1 MHCETPRF
9 AAQDL
14 FDDDEEQAW
23 SPTKWIDILERRTEA
38 TLPPRHETLIAEF
51 AREVEEERGRRFTK
65 GRVLYDVNKNLATSG
80 MLRHGSPHNLHNLAT
95 WHLKPLVSISRH
107 ETWQTVLAR

>member
-1 MHCETPRF
+1 M
-9 AAQDL
+9 
-14 FDDDEEQAW
+14 
-23 SPTKWIDILERRTEA
+23 ERRAEA

-51 AREVEEERGRRFTK
+51 AREVEEERERRFTK

-80 MLRHGSPHNLHNLAT
+80 MLRHGSPHNLRNLAT
-95 WHLKPLVSISRH
+95 WHLKRIVLISRH